1 MPHGWPIALNALCAL
16 QLTRCVIHGTS
27 RAFVSASPLLPEPM
41 LNDFRYALRT
51 LRRRPTFTAA
61 VVLTL
66 ALGIGTSSAVFSL
79 LDAALIRPLPFAEPS
94 RLAMLWGVAGPERE
108 GRRREVRGASFAE
121 IVDWHSLSH
130 SFSDVSA
137 YDEISLNLGAGG
149 DPRRIDAEMV
159 SASYFRILGA
169 VAERGRAFST
179 DDDRVPDA
187 SPVAVISHALWTTQF
202 ASDPGIVG
210 RSITLNDRPFTI
222 VGVMSDGFHGLSFDT
237 DVWVPMMMI
246 SLTASKGALESRGS
260 RWLGAVGRL
269 RPGVTVDGAQ
279 LDVNTVARQLE
290 ARYPDTNRERGVQL
304 YSLQDSA
311 LGTTRQLLVAL
322 FVAVLLFLLIA
333 CANVVNLQLVRATSR
348 RREIALRIA
357 VGADAGRLTRQ
368 LLVEGITLAAVGA
381 VAGIALAVWGLGAL
395 LPLLPAGALPR
406 YVNPTID
413 WRVVAFAAGLT
424 AVCGIIFG
432 LAPALAVR
440 RLTLSDSLK
449 EGARAATGGIA
460 SLRKLGPQQLLVVSE
475 IALALVL
482 LVASGLMVRSLRQQL
497 AVEPGFRPDGVVT
510 ANLTLPRGRY
520 AGQARVQFV
529 NELLSRVR
537 TLPQVQSAAIGSD
550 MPLGGNVNAGSM
562 FVDGVTPEPVRSY
575 RHRVTPDYFATLGIP
590 IVSGRSFTAADRDS
604 AQDVAILSAAAARRF
619 WPGQDP
625 VGRQFRL
632 GDATGPRVTIVGV
645 VGTARFR
652 DLTTDLAASTS
663 EPDIFYSFAQLP
675 DVDLSLLVRTSGDQ
689 STVMAAIQ
697 REVSAID
704 PGLPLYQ
711 VSRMSDVV
719 ARQTATARFG
729 SSVLGSFSLVA
740 MLLAS
745 IGIYGV
751 LAFVIGLSRKEI
763 AIRLALGATRA
774 RVVRLIVRQGMTLVA
789 IGVVVGLVGAYYATS
804 AISTQLFGVTA
815 TDPLTFVIV
824 PLLLATIALVASY
837 LPSRTAARI
846 DPQQA
851 LKSD

>member
-1 MPHGWPIALNALCAL
+1 
-16 QLTRCVIHGTS
+16 
-27 RAFVSASPLLPEPM
+27 M

-79 LDAALIRPLPFAEPS
+79 LDAALIRPMPFAEPS
-94 RLAMLWGVAGPERE
+94 RLAMLWGVVGPEPL
-108 GRRREVRGASFAE
+108 GPNREVRGASYPE
-121 IVDWHSLSH
+121 IVDWLTLSH

-137 YDEISLNLGAGG
+137 YDEISLNLGSGG
-149 DPRRIDAEMV
+149 DPRRVDAEMV
-159 SASYFRILGA
+159 SASYFRILG
-169 VAERGRAFST
+169 VGAERGRAFSP
-179 DDDRVPDA
+179 DDDRVADA

-210 RSITLNDRPFTI
+210 RSITLHARPFPV
-222 VGVMSDGFHGLSFDT
+222 VGVMRDGVHGLSFDT
-237 DVWVPMMMI
+237 DVWVPMMMM
-246 SLTASKGALESRGS
+246 SLTASKGTLESRGD

-269 RPGVTVDGAQ
+269 RPGVTLESAQRDGNA
-279 LDVNTVARQLE
+279 VARRLE

-304 YSLQDSA
+304 FSLQDSA

-357 VGADAGRLTRQ
+357 VGADGGRLVRQ
-368 LLVEGITLAAVGA
+368 LLVEGLTVAAVGA
-381 VAGIALAVWGLGAL
+381 VAGIVLAVWGLGAL

-406 YVNPTID
+406 YVDPTID
-413 WRVVAFAAGLT
+413 WRVVAFAATLT

-440 RLTLSDSLK
+440 RLTVSDSLK
-449 EGARAATGGIA
+449 EGARSAAGGIV
-460 SLRKLGPQQLLVVSE
+460 SLRKLGAQQLLVVSE

-482 LVASGLMVRSLRQQL
+482 LVAGGLMVRSLRQQL

-510 ANLTLPRGRY
+510 ANLALPRGRY
-520 AGQARVQFV
+520 PGQARVRFV
-529 NELLSRVR
+529 NELLARVQA
-537 TLPQVQSAAIGSD
+537 LPQVESAAIGSD
-550 MPLGGNVNAGSM
+550 MPLGGNTNAGSM

-590 IVSGRSFTAADRDS
+590 VVSGRSFTAADRDS
-604 AQDVAILSAAAARRF
+604 AQDVAIISAAAARRF

-625 VGRQFRL
+625 VGRQVRF
-632 GDATGPRVTIVGV
+632 GDATGSRVTIVGV

-652 DLTTDLAASTS
+652 DLTTDLTASTS

-675 DVDLSLLVRTSGDQ
+675 DVDLSLLVRTSGDE

-697 REVSAID
+697 REVNAID

-711 VSRMSDVV
+711 VSRMSDLVS
-719 ARQTATARFG
+719 RQTATARFG

-751 LAFVIGLSRKEI
+751 LAFVIGLSRREI
-763 AIRLALGATRA
+763 AIRLALGATRG

-789 IGVVVGLVGAYYATS
+789 IGVAVGLMGAYYATG
-804 AISTQLFGVTA
+804 AISTQLFGVTT
-815 TDPLTFVIV
+815 TDPLTFGVV
-824 PLLLATIALVASY
+824 PLVLAAIALAASY
-837 LPSRTAARI
+837 LPSRTAAHI

>member
-1 MPHGWPIALNALCAL
+1 M
-16 QLTRCVIHGTS
+16 
-27 RAFVSASPLLPEPM
+27 M
-41 LNDFRYALRT
+41 NDFRYALRT

-108 GRRREVRGASFAE
+108 GRQRDIRGASYAE
-121 IVDWHSLSH
+121 IVDWHTLNH

-137 YDEISLNLGAGG
+137 YDEISLNLGAGS
-149 DPRRIDAEMV
+149 DPRRVDAEMV
-159 SASYFRILGA
+159 SASYFRILG
-169 VAERGRAFST
+169 VAAARGRTFTA

-222 VGVMSDGFHGLSFDT
+222 VGVMKDGFHGLSFDT

-246 SLTASKGALESRGS
+246 SLTASKGTLESRGN
-260 RWLGAVGRL
+260 RWLGALGRL
-269 RPGVTVDGAQ
+269 RPAVTLESAQ
-279 LDVNTVARQLE
+279 RDINGVARQLE

-322 FVAVLLFLLIA
+322 FAAVLLFLLIA

-357 VGADAGRLTRQ
+357 VGADGRHLVRQ
-368 LLVEGITLAAVGA
+368 LLVEGLTLAAVGA
-381 VAGIALAVWGLGAL
+381 IAGVALAVWGLGAL
-395 LPLLPAGALPR
+395 LPLVPSGVLPQ

-413 WRVVAFAAGLT
+413 WRVIVFAAGLT
-424 AVCGIIFG
+424 AMCGIFFG

-440 RLTLSDSLK
+440 HLTVSDSLK
-449 EGARAATGGIA
+449 QGARSAASGIA
-460 SLRKLGPQQLLVVSE
+460 SLRRLGAQQLLVVSE

-482 LVASGLMVRSLRQQL
+482 LVAGGLMVRSLRQQL
-497 AVEPGFRPDGVVT
+497 AVEPGFRADGVVT
-510 ANLTLPRGRY
+510 ARLTLPRGRY
-520 AGQARVQFV
+520 AGQARVQLV
-529 NELLSRVR
+529 NELLSRVQA
-537 TLPQVQSAAIGSD
+537 LPQVESAAIGSD
-550 MPLGGNVNAGSM
+550 MPFGGNMNAGSM

-575 RHRVTPDYFATLGIP
+575 RHRVTPDYFSTLGIP
-590 IVSGRSFTAADRDS
+590 VVRGRVFTAADRDS
-604 AQDVAILSAAAARRF
+604 AQDVAIISSATARRF

-625 VGRQFRL
+625 VGRQFRF
-632 GDATGPRVTIVGV
+632 GDATGPAVTIVGV
-645 VGTARFR
+645 VGAARFR
-652 DLTTDLAASTS
+652 DLTTDLSTS
-663 EPDIFYSFAQLP
+663 EPDVFYSFAQLP
-675 DVDLSLLVRTSGDQ
+675 DPDLALVVRAGGDEAA
-689 STVMAAIQ
+689 VMAAIQ

-711 VSRMSDVV
+711 VLRMTDVLD
-719 ARQTATARFG
+719 RQTATARFG

-740 MLLAS
+740 LLLAS

-751 LAFVIGLSRKEI
+751 LAFVIGLSRREI
-763 AIRLALGATRA
+763 AIRLALGATRG

-789 IGVVVGLVGAYYATS
+789 IGVAIGLLGAYYATS
-804 AISTQLFGVTA
+804 VLSTQLFGVTA
-815 TDPLTFVIV
+815 TDPLTFTLV
-824 PLLLATIALVASY
+824 PVLLATIALAASY

>member
-1 MPHGWPIALNALCAL
+1 
-16 QLTRCVIHGTS
+16 
-27 RAFVSASPLLPEPM
+27 M

-94 RLAMLWGVAGPERE
+94 RLAMLWGVAGPERD
-108 GRRREVRGASFAE
+108 GARRAIRGASFPE
-121 IVDWHSLSH
+121 LSDWRTLSH

-137 YDEISLNLGAGG
+137 YDNFSLNLGTTG
-149 DPRRIDAEMV
+149 DPRRVDTEMV
-159 SASYFRILGA
+159 SASYFRILG
-169 VAERGRAFST
+169 VAAARGRTFTA

-222 VGVMSDGFHGLSFDT
+222 VGVMRDGFHGLSFDT

-246 SLTASKGALESRGS
+246 SLTASKGALESRGG
-260 RWLGAVGRL
+260 RWLGAIGRL
-269 RPGVTVDGAQ
+269 RPDVTLESAQ
-279 LDVNTVARQLE
+279 RDVNAVARQLE

-322 FVAVLLFLLIA
+322 FVAVMLFLLIA

-348 RREIALRIA
+348 RREIALRMA
-357 VGADAGRLTRQ
+357 VGADGARLIRQ
-368 LLVEGITLAAVGA
+368 LLVEGVTLAAVGA
-381 VAGIALAVWGLGAL
+381 IAGVALAVWGLGAL

-406 YVNPTID
+406 YVDPSID

-424 AVCGIIFG
+424 AMCGIIFG

-440 RLTLSDSLK
+440 RLTVSDSLK
-449 EGARAATGGIA
+449 EGARSAAGGIA
-460 SLRKLGPQQLLVVSE
+460 SLRRLGPQQLLVVSE

-482 LVASGLMVRSLRQQL
+482 LVAGGLMVRSLRQQL
-497 AVEPGFRPDGVVT
+497 AVEPGFRADRVVT
-510 ANLTLPRGRY
+510 ARLTLPRGRY
-520 AGQARVQFV
+520 PGQARVQFV
-529 NELLSRVR
+529 NALLSRVR
-537 TLPQVQSAAIGSD
+537 ALPQVESAAIGSD
-550 MPLGGNVNAGSM
+550 MPLGGNSNAGSM

-575 RHRVTPDYFATLGIP
+575 RHGVTPDYFAALGIA
-590 IVSGRSFTAADRDS
+590 VMSGRAFTAADRDS
-604 AQDVAILSAAAARRF
+604 AQDVAIISSAAARRF

-625 VGRQFRL
+625 VGRQFRF
-632 GDATGPRVTIVGV
+632 GDATGSKVTIVGV
-645 VGTARFR
+645 VGPARFR
-652 DLTTDLAASTS
+652 DLTTDLTTS
-663 EPDIFYSFAQLP
+663 EPDIFYPFAQLP
-675 DVDLSLLVRTSGDQ
+675 DADLALIVRTSGDET
-689 STVMAAIQ
+689 TVMAAIQ

-704 PGLPLYQ
+704 PGLPLYR
-711 VSRMSDVV
+711 VLRMTDLVN
-719 ARQTATARFG
+719 RQTATARFG

-751 LAFVIGLSRKEI
+751 LAFVIGLSRREI
-763 AIRLALGATRA
+763 AIRLALGATRGQ
-774 RVVRLIVRQGMTLVA
+774 VVRLIVRQGMKLVA
-789 IGVVVGLVGAYYATS
+789 IGVVVGLVGAYYATGALS
-804 AISTQLFGVTA
+804 AQLFGVTA
-815 TDPLTFVIV
+815 TDPLTFVVV
-824 PLLLATIALVASY
+824 PLLLATIALAASY
-837 LPSRTAARI
+837 LPSRIAARI
-846 DPQQA
+846 EPQQV

>member
-1 MPHGWPIALNALCAL
+1 
-16 QLTRCVIHGTS
+16 
-27 RAFVSASPLLPEPM
+27 M

-94 RLAMLWGVAGPERE
+94 RLAMLWGVAGAERL
-108 GRRREVRGASFAE
+108 GAKRDVRGASYPE
-121 IVDWHSLSH
+121 IVDWRTLSH
-130 SFSDVSA
+130 SFSDVAA

-149 DPRRIDAEMV
+149 DPRRVDAEMV
-159 SASYFRILGA
+159 SASYFRILG
-169 VAERGRAFST
+169 VGAERGRTFSA

-187 SPVAVISHALWTTQF
+187 SPVAIISHALWTTQF
-202 ASDPGIVG
+202 ASDPGVVG

-222 VGVMSDGFHGLSFDT
+222 VGVMREGFHGLSFDT
-237 DVWVPMMMI
+237 DVWVPTMMM
-246 SLTASKGALESRGS
+246 SLTASKGTLESRGS

-269 RPGVTVDGAQ
+269 RPEVTVQSAQ
-279 LDVNTVARQLE
+279 LDVNAAARQLE

-304 YSLQDSA
+304 FSLQDSA
-311 LGTTRQLLVAL
+311 LGTTRQLLIAL

-357 VGADAGRLTRQ
+357 VGADGGRLVRQ
-368 LLVEGITLAAVGA
+368 LLVEGLTLAAAGA
-381 VAGIALAVWGLGAL
+381 VAGVALAVWGLGTL
-395 LPLLPAGALPR
+395 VPLLPDGALPR
-406 YVNPTID
+406 YVDPTID
-413 WRVVAFAAGLT
+413 WRVVAFAATLT

-440 RLTLSDSLK
+440 RLTVSDSLK
-449 EGARAATGGIA
+449 EGARFAAGGIT
-460 SLRKLGPQQLLVVSE
+460 SLRRLGAQQLLVVSE

-482 LVASGLMVRSLRQQL
+482 LVAGGLMTRSLRQQL
-497 AVEPGFRPDGVVT
+497 AVEPGFRADGVVT
-510 ANLTLPRGRY
+510 ANLALPRGRY

-529 NELLSRVR
+529 NELLARVR
-537 TLPQVQSAAIGSD
+537 ALPQVESAAIGSD
-550 MPLGGNVNAGSM
+550 LPLGGNSNAGSM

-590 IVSGRSFTAADRDS
+590 VVSGRSFTAADRDS
-604 AQDVAILSAAAARRF
+604 AQNVAIISAAAARRF

-625 VGRQFRL
+625 VGRQFRF
-632 GDATGPRVTIVGV
+632 GDATGSRVTIVGV

-652 DLTTDLAASTS
+652 DLTTDLSASTS
-663 EPDIFYSFAQLP
+663 EPDVFYSFAQLP
-675 DVDLSLLVRTSGDQ
+675 DADLSLLVRTSGDE

-697 REVSAID
+697 REVGAID
-704 PGLPLYQ
+704 PGLPLYRAT
-711 VSRMSDVV
+711 RMSDFV

-729 SSVLGSFSLVA
+729 SSLLGSFSLVA

-751 LAFVIGLSRKEI
+751 LAFVIGLSRREI
-763 AIRLALGATRA
+763 AIRLALGATRGS
-774 RVVRLIVRQGMTLVA
+774 VVRLIVRQGMTLVA
-789 IGVVVGLVGAYYATS
+789 IGVAVGLVGAYYATG

-815 TDPLTFVIV
+815 TDPLTFAVV
-824 PLLLATIALVASY
+824 PLLLAAIALAASY

>member
-1 MPHGWPIALNALCAL
+1 M
-16 QLTRCVIHGTS
+16 
-27 RAFVSASPLLPEPM
+27 
-41 LNDFRYALRT
+41 
-51 LRRRPTFTAA
+51 
-61 VVLTL
+61 
-66 ALGIGTSSAVFSL
+66 
-79 LDAALIRPLPFAEPS
+79 PFAEPS
-94 RLAMLWGVAGPERE
+94 RLAMLWGVVGPEPL
-108 GRRREVRGASFAE
+108 GPNREVRGASYPE
-121 IVDWHSLSH
+121 IVDWLTLSH

-137 YDEISLNLGAGG
+137 YDEISLNLGSGG
-149 DPRRIDAEMV
+149 DPRRVDAEMV
-159 SASYFRILGA
+159 SASYFRILG
-169 VAERGRAFST
+169 VGAERGRAFSP
-179 DDDRVPDA
+179 DDDRVADA

-210 RSITLNDRPFTI
+210 RSITLNARPFTV
-222 VGVMSDGFHGLSFDT
+222 VGVMRDGFHGLSFDT
-237 DVWVPMMMI
+237 DVWVPMMMM
-246 SLTASKGALESRGS
+246 SLTASKGTLESRGD

-269 RPGVTVDGAQ
+269 RPGVTLESAQRDGNA
-279 LDVNTVARQLE
+279 VARRLE

-304 YSLQDSA
+304 FSLQDSA

-357 VGADAGRLTRQ
+357 VGADGGRLVRQ
-368 LLVEGITLAAVGA
+368 LLVEGLTVAAVGA
-381 VAGIALAVWGLGAL
+381 VAGIVLAVWGLGAL

-406 YVNPTID
+406 YVDPTID
-413 WRVVAFAAGLT
+413 WRVVAFAATLT

-440 RLTLSDSLK
+440 RLTVSDSLK
-449 EGARAATGGIA
+449 EGARSAAGGIV
-460 SLRKLGPQQLLVVSE
+460 SLRKLGAQQLLVVSE

-482 LVASGLMVRSLRQQL
+482 LVAGGLMVRSLRQQL

-510 ANLTLPRGRY
+510 ANLALPRGRY
-520 AGQARVQFV
+520 PGQARVRFV
-529 NELLSRVR
+529 NELLARVQA
-537 TLPQVQSAAIGSD
+537 LPQVESAAIGSD
-550 MPLGGNVNAGSM
+550 MPLGGNTNAGSM

-590 IVSGRSFTAADRDS
+590 VVSGRSFTAADRDS
-604 AQDVAILSAAAARRF
+604 AQDVAIISAAAARRF

-625 VGRQFRL
+625 VGRQVRF
-632 GDATGPRVTIVGV
+632 GDATGSRVTIVGV

-652 DLTTDLAASTS
+652 DLTTDLTASTS
-663 EPDIFYSFAQLP
+663 EPDIFYSFAQRP
-675 DVDLSLLVRTSGDQ
+675 DVDLSLLVRTSGDE

-697 REVSAID
+697 REVNAID

-711 VSRMSDVV
+711 VSRMSDLVS
-719 ARQTATARFG
+719 RQTATARFG

-751 LAFVIGLSRKEI
+751 LAFVIGLSRREI
-763 AIRLALGATRA
+763 AIRLALGATRG

-789 IGVVVGLVGAYYATS
+789 IGVAVGLMGAYYATG
-804 AISTQLFGVTA
+804 AISTQLFGVTT
-815 TDPLTFVIV
+815 TDPLTFGVV
-824 PLLLATIALVASY
+824 PLVLAAIALAASY
-837 LPSRTAARI
+837 LPSRTAAHI

>member
-1 MPHGWPIALNALCAL
+1 
-16 QLTRCVIHGTS
+16 
-27 RAFVSASPLLPEPM
+27 M

-79 LDAALIRPLPFAEPS
+79 LDAALIRPLPFAEPG

-108 GRRREVRGASFAE
+108 GKDRDVRGASYPE
-121 IVDWHSLSH
+121 VVDWRTLSH

-137 YDEISLNLGAGG
+137 YDEISLNLGTGG
-149 DPRRIDAEMV
+149 DPRRVDAEMV

-169 VAERGRAFST
+169 GAERGRTFSA
-179 DDDRVPDA
+179 DDDRLPDA
-187 SPVAVISHALWTTQF
+187 SPVAVISRALWTTQF
-202 ASDPGIVG
+202 ASDPGIIG

-222 VGVMSDGFHGLSFDT
+222 VGVMKDGFHGLSFDT

-246 SLTASKGALESRGS
+246 SLTASKGALESRGG
-260 RWLGAVGRL
+260 RWLGAIGRL
-269 RPGVTVDGAQ
+269 RPGVTLPSAQ
-279 LDVNTVARQLE
+279 LDVNAVARQLE

-304 YSLQDSA
+304 FSLQDSA
-311 LGTTRQLLVAL
+311 LGTTRDLLVAL

-348 RREIALRIA
+348 GREIALRIA
-357 VGADAGRLTRQ
+357 VGADAGRLIRQ
-368 LLVEGITLAAVGA
+368 LLVEGLTLAAVGA

-395 LPLLPAGALPR
+395 LPLLPDGALPR
-406 YVNPTID
+406 YVAPTID
-413 WRVVAFAAGLT
+413 WRVVAFAATLT

-432 LAPALAVR
+432 LAPALRVR
-440 RLTLSDSLK
+440 HLTVSDSLK
-449 EGARAATGGIA
+449 EGARYASGGIA
-460 SLRKLGPQQLLVVSE
+460 SLRKLGAQQLLVVSE

-482 LVASGLMVRSLRQQL
+482 LVAGGLMVRSLRQQL
-497 AVEPGFRPDGVVT
+497 AVEPGFRADGVVT
-510 ANLTLPRGRY
+510 ANLTLPRERY

-537 TLPQVQSAAIGSD
+537 ALPQVESVAIGSD
-550 MPLGGNVNAGSM
+550 MPLGGNSNAGSM

-590 IVSGRSFTAADRDS
+590 VTSGRAFTAADRDS
-604 AQDVAILSAAAARRF
+604 AQDVAIISTAAARRF

-625 VGRQFRL
+625 VGRQFRF
-632 GDATGPRVTIVGV
+632 GDATGSRVTIVGV

-652 DLTTDLAASTS
+652 DLTTDLTASTS
-663 EPDIFYSFAQLP
+663 EPDIYYSFAQLP

-697 REVSAID
+697 REASAID
-704 PGLPLYQ
+704 PGLPLYR
-711 VSRMSDVV
+711 VTRMSDLV

-740 MLLAS
+740 LLLAS

-751 LAFVIGLSRKEI
+751 LAFVISLSRREI
-763 AIRLALGATRA
+763 AIRLALGATRG

-789 IGVVVGLVGAYYATS
+789 IGVVVGLVGAYYATGE
-804 AISTQLFGVTA
+804 ISTQLFGVTA
-815 TDPLTFVIV
+815 TDPLTFVVV
-824 PLLLATIALVASY
+824 PLVLAIIALAASY
-837 LPSRTAARI
+837 LPSRTASRI